1 MEMEMSHEAKL
12 AWDIIETTGSNLFLT
27 GKAGTGKTTFLR
39 HLKRNTSKRCVVLA
53 PTGIAAI
60 NAEGMT
66 MHSFFQ
72 LPFSPHVPDTP
83 FQQSGN
89 HKFSKQKVKI
99 LRSLD
104 LIVIDEISM
113 VRADLLDA
121 VDSVLRHYRH
131 SSLPF
136 GGVQL
141 LLIGDLGQLAPVAKE
156 EEWAMLSAYYD
167 TPYFFSS
174 RALRQTEY
182 LVIEL
187 THIYRQDDKA
197 FVDILNKV
205 RDNKAD
211 RHVLDVLNSRYIPD
225 FKPADD
231 EGYIRLTTHNF
242 MAQQVNSREL
252 AKLPGTSFSYKA
264 EVEGKFPEMSYPTD
278 EVLELKKDAQVMF
291 VKNDSSPDKRYY
303 NGMIGRVTAIS
314 SRGFSVVPKDGGD
327 AIEVTP
333 EEWTN
338 SRYELDEKSK
348 EIKEVVEGVFRQYP
362 VKTAWAITVHKSQ
375 GLTFSHAIINVSSS
389 FAHGQTYVALSRC
402 KSLEGLVLS
411 APIPASA
418 IIRDASIDAFSAFA
432 ASRHPD
438 DSAVEGLQRRFFL
451 EQVADLYG
459 FGDVLTAFYSMMR
472 VVTEHYQRTF
482 PKLALEYKARYAILL
497 KEVRDVA
504 ATFHHQYTA
513 MIASAADY
521 QHDAQLQTRLQKG
534 AEYFLKKLREVE
546 QLLSATQLQ
555 TDNKEVQK
563 RTAESLGTLA
573 EALRTKCRLLRFVQ
587 ASGFALS
594 AYLRAKALAAI
605 EAPEK
610 PKPQRRA
617 ARQTAASDEVVVPT
631 GGVSVGDIND
641 MAAFNAL
648 RAWRKERSDTDGVPA
663 YVIMH
668 TKVMIAIANS
678 KPRDMRHLMLVPGF
692 GPKKAEKYGREIL
705 AVLSEFS

>member
-83 FQQSGN
+83 FQQSGS

-187 THIYRQDDKA
+187 TRIYRQDDKA

-631 GGVSVGDIND
+631 GGVSVGDISD

-663 YVIMH
+663 YIIMH
-668 TKVMIAIANS
+668 TKVMITIANS

>member
-1 MEMEMSHEAKL
+1 MEMSHEAKL

-83 FQQSGN
+83 FQQSGS

-187 THIYRQDDKA
+187 TRIYRQDDKA

-314 SRGFSVVPKDGGD
+314 SRGFSVVPKEGGD

-617 ARQTAASDEVVVPT
+617 ARQAAASDEVVVPT
-631 GGVSVGDIND
+631 GGVSVGDISD

-663 YVIMH
+663 YIIMH
-668 TKVMIAIANS
+668 TKVMITIANS

>member
-83 FQQSGN
+83 FQQSGS

-187 THIYRQDDKA
+187 TRIYRQDDKA

-205 RDNKAD
+205 RANKAD

-314 SRGFSVVPKDGGD
+314 SRGFSVVPKEGGD

-617 ARQTAASDEVVVPT
+617 ARQAAASDEVVVPT
-631 GGVSVGDIND
+631 GGVSVGDISD

-663 YVIMH
+663 YIIMH
-668 TKVMIAIANS
+668 TKVMITIANS

>member
-1 MEMEMSHEAKL
+1 MEMSHEAKL

-83 FQQSGN
+83 FQQSGS

-187 THIYRQDDKA
+187 TRIYRQDDKA

-314 SRGFSVVPKDGGD
+314 SRGFSVVPKEGGD

-594 AYLRAKALAAI
+594 SYLRAKALAAI

-668 TKVMIAIANS
+668 TKVMITIANS

>member
-1 MEMEMSHEAKL
+1 MSHEAKL

-83 FQQSGN
+83 FQQSGS

-187 THIYRQDDKA
+187 TRIYRQDDKA

-291 VKNDSSPDKRYY
+291 VKNDSSLDKRYY

-314 SRGFSVVPKDGGD
+314 SRGFSVVPKEGGD
-327 AIEVTP
+327 AIEVAP

-348 EIKEVVEGVFRQYP
+348 EINEVVEGVFRQYP

-617 ARQTAASDEVVVPT
+617 VRQTTASDEVVVPT
-631 GGVSVGDIND
+631 GGVSVGDISD

-663 YVIMH
+663 YIIMH
-668 TKVMIAIANS
+668 TKVMITIANS

>member
-1 MEMEMSHEAKL
+1 MEMSHEAKL

-83 FQQSGN
+83 FQQSGS

-187 THIYRQDDKA
+187 TRIYRQDDKA

-314 SRGFSVVPKDGGD
+314 SRGFSVVPKEGGD

-594 AYLRAKALAAI
+594 SYLRAKALAAI

-648 RAWRKERSDTDGVPA
+648 RAWRKERSDTDGVLA

-668 TKVMIAIANS
+668 TKVMITIANS

>member
-83 FQQSGN
+83 FQQSGS

-187 THIYRQDDKA
+187 TRIYRQDDKA

-314 SRGFSVVPKDGGD
+314 SRGFSVVPKEGGD

-617 ARQTAASDEVVVPT
+617 ARQTTASDEVVVPT
-631 GGVSVGDIND
+631 GGVSVGDIDD

-663 YVIMH
+663 YIIMH
-668 TKVMIAIANS
+668 TKVMITIANS

>member
-1 MEMEMSHEAKL
+1 MEMSHEAKL

-83 FQQSGN
+83 FQQSGS

-187 THIYRQDDKA
+187 TRIYRQDDKA

-314 SRGFSVVPKDGGD
+314 SRGFSVVPKEGGD

-594 AYLRAKALAAI
+594 AYLRAKAMAAI

-631 GGVSVGDIND
+631 GGVSVGDISD

-668 TKVMIAIANS
+668 TKVMITIANS

>member
-83 FQQSGN
+83 FQQSGS

-187 THIYRQDDKA
+187 TRIYRQDDKA

-617 ARQTAASDEVVVPT
+617 ARQTAALDEVVVPT

-663 YVIMH
+663 YIIMH
-668 TKVMIAIANS
+668 TKVMITIANS

>member
-39 HLKRNTSKRCVVLA
+39 YLKRNTSKRCVVLA

-83 FQQSGN
+83 FQQSGS

-187 THIYRQDDKA
+187 TRIYRQDDKA

-314 SRGFSVVPKDGGD
+314 SRGFSVVPKEGGD
-327 AIEVTP
+327 AIEVAP

-348 EIKEVVEGVFRQYP
+348 EINEVVEGVFRQYP

-617 ARQTAASDEVVVPT
+617 VRQTTASDEVVVPT
-631 GGVSVGDIND
+631 GGVSVGDISD

-663 YVIMH
+663 YIIMH
-668 TKVMIAIANS
+668 TKVMITIANS